1 MRIQNGLPCTKK
13 LAKFGAARGAD
24 LPGVGTKDTES
35 GGKERQIRRPFHS
48 HVQFPRRSPEG
59 NQHLAA
65 SDM

>member
-24 LPGVGTKDTES
+24 LAGVGAKDTES
-35 GGKERQIRRPFHS
+35 GGKERRPFHS

-59 NQHLAA
+59 K
-65 SDM
+65 STFGCE